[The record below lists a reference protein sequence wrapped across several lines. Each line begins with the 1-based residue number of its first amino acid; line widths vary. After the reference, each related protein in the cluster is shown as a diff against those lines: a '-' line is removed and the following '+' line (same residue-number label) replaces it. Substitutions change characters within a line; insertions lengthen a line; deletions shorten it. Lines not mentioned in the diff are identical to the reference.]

1 MQKRLEDNRWARGI
15 QQIMCRWV
23 SGLNQQQTIS
33 PPLLL
38 NTVGGNSMF
47 KNSKKQG
54 DAGLGQAIAYFTM
67 LGYDIALPLTDSAD
81 WDLIVEMED
90 GLKRVQVK
98 TSSQITDTNVMK
110 FNCDVKGGN
119 KTFNKPSKKIQD
131 QKWELIFLHHLI
143 TGKQALIPKE
153 ILVTKGQIN
162 LGSSQCKY
170 KNYMLN

>member
-1 MQKRLEDNRWARGI
+1 
-15 QQIMCRWV
+15 
-23 SGLNQQQTIS
+23 
-33 PPLLL
+33 
-38 NTVGGNSMF
+38 MF

-98 TSSQITDTNVMK
+98 TSSQLSSTGVMK

-119 KTFNKPSKKIQD
+119 MSFSKPAKTIQ
-131 QKWELIFLHHLI
+131 QQQWELIFLHHLV

-153 ILVTKGQIN
+153 VLVTKGQIN

-170 KNYMLN
+170 KDFMIKMDV

>member
-1 MQKRLEDNRWARGI
+1 
-15 QQIMCRWV
+15 
-23 SGLNQQQTIS
+23 
-33 PPLLL
+33 
-38 NTVGGNSMF
+38 MF

-67 LGYDIALPLTDSAD
+67 QGYDIALPLTDSAD

-98 TSSQITDTNVMK
+98 TSSQITESGTMK

-119 KTFNKPSKKIQD
+119 QTFKSTNHKKIQD
-131 QKWELIFLHHLI
+131 QQWELLFLHHLV
-143 TGKQALIPKE
+143 TNKQALIPKTA
-153 ILVTKGQIN
+153 LTTQGQVN

-170 KNYMLN
+170 KDFYIN

>member
-1 MQKRLEDNRWARGI
+1 
-15 QQIMCRWV
+15 
-23 SGLNQQQTIS
+23 
-33 PPLLL
+33 
-38 NTVGGNSMF
+38 MF

-98 TSSQITDTNVMK
+98 TSSQLSSTGVMK

-119 KTFNKPSKKIQD
+119 QSFNKPAKTIQ
-131 QKWELIFLHHLI
+131 QQQWELIFLHHLV
-143 TGKQALIPKE
+143 TKKQALIPKE
-153 ILVTKGQIN
+153 VLVTKGQIN

-170 KNYMLN
+170 KEFYIN

>member
-1 MQKRLEDNRWARGI
+1 
-15 QQIMCRWV
+15 
-23 SGLNQQQTIS
+23 
-33 PPLLL
+33 
-38 NTVGGNSMF
+38 MF

-67 LGYDIALPLTDSAD
+67 KGYDIALPLTDSAD

-98 TSSQITDTNVMK
+98 TSSQITNTGVMK

-119 KTFNKPSKKIQD
+119 MSFNKPAKTIQ
-131 QKWELIFLHHLI
+131 QQGWELIFLHHLV
-143 TGKQALIPKE
+143 TNKQALIPKE
-153 ILVTKGQIN
+153 VLVTKGQIN

-170 KNYMLN
+170 KDFMING